1 MNLTGIAKGLV
12 VLNVL
17 AILVTAVV
25 GWFLGRNSVPELFDI
40 ASYVALGMGALGS
53 LMFVGATSGSDGSAE
68 RAATVSAQPSKLVD
82 ALWMDR
88 NAGISTGALL
98 VLGGFSWGA
107 FAWILSELLP
117 RMLP

>member
-1 MNLTGIAKGLV
+1 MNLKGIAKGLG

-17 AILVTAVV
+17 ALLVTAVA
-25 GWFLGRNSVPELFDI
+25 GWFLSKNSVPEFFDI

-68 RAATVSAQPSKLVD
+68 RAATVSAQPSKLME

-88 NAGISTGALL
+88 NAGISTGAVF
-98 VLGGFSWGA
+98 VLGGLCWAGV
-107 FAWILSELLP
+107 AWILSELLSST
-117 RMLP
+117 LP

>member
-1 MNLTGIAKGLV
+1 MNLKGIAKGLG
-12 VLNVL
+12 VLNAS
-17 AILVTAVV
+17 AIIVTAVM

-68 RAATVSAQPSKLVD
+68 RAATVSAQPRKLMD
-82 ALWMDR
+82 ALWTDR
-88 NAGISTGALL
+88 NAGISTGALF

-107 FAWILSELLP
+107 FAWILSELLSRTVP
-117 RMLP
+117 

>member
-1 MNLTGIAKGLV
+1 MNLKSIAKGLG

-17 AILVTAVV
+17 ALLATAVA
-25 GWFLGRNSVPELFDI
+25 GWFLSRNSVPELFDI

-68 RAATVSAQPSKLVD
+68 RAATVSAQPSKLME

-88 NAGISTGALL
+88 NAGISTGAMF
-98 VLGGFSWGA
+98 VLGGFCWAGI
-107 FAWILSELLP
+107 AWILSELLSNT
-117 RMLP
+117 LP